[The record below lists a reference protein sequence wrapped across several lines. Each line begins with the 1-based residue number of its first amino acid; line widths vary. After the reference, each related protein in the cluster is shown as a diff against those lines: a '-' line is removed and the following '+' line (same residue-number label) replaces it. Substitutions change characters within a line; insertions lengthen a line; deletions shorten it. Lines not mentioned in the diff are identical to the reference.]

1 MERSEVNFRNLLT
14 KFVSLKTAEADRT
27 SMLFAVIKSGN
38 PHFLRR
44 ILEAGAD
51 VNVTDDSR
59 FTTLQQAV
67 MHGHDKCAELLV
79 KKGADVNA
87 VHRGMGKGAEAN
99 SPDKTTRD
107 VFAMLQI
114 PLTMRER
121 NNKIGIDPLLKS
133 GANVNKTSNMFTAL
147 HMAVV
152 NNHTKCVDL
161 LIKLGADVKAVD
173 IHNNSV
179 LHMAV
184 YSGSYQNIVLII
196 KAGACVNMT
205 NDHSSTVLV
214 KYVVENM
221 NPDMKIIELLI
232 AAGETVQITRY
243 FGNDCISGTTV
254 SLTSRNIVL
263 PDYLL
268 RTRTPLESGL
278 KHACRQVIRKHL
290 LDLSRVNLFCRAP
303 RLGLPP
309 IITEYLL
316 YGVSLG

>member
-1 MERSEVNFRNLLT
+1 
-14 KFVSLKTAEADRT
+14 
-27 SMLFAVIKSGN
+27 
-38 PHFLRR
+38 
-44 ILEAGAD
+44 
-51 VNVTDDSR
+51 
-59 FTTLQQAV
+59 
-67 MHGHDKCAELLV
+67 
-79 KKGADVNA
+79 
-87 VHRGMGKGAEAN
+87 
-99 SPDKTTRD
+99 
-107 VFAMLQI
+107 
-114 PLTMRER
+114 MREK
-121 NNKIGIDPLLKS
+121 NNKIVIDPLLKS

-152 NNHTKCVDL
+152 NNHTKFVDL
-161 LIKLGADVKAVD
+161 LIKLGADVKVVD

-184 YSGSYQNIVLII
+184 YSGSYQNIVLLI

-205 NDHSSTVLV
+205 NDHSSTALV

-268 RTRTPLESGL
+268 RTRTPLELGL
-278 KHACRQVIRKHL
+278 KHACREVIRKHL
-290 LDLSRVNLFCRAP
+290 LDLSRVNLF
-303 RLGLPP
+303 
-309 IITEYLL
+309 
-316 YGVSLG
+316 